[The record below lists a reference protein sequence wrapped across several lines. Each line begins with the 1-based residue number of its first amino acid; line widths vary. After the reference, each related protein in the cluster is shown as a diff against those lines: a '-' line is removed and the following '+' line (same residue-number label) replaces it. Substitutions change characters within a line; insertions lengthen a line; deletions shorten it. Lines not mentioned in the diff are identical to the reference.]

1 VRFDLS
7 HHGEAEL
14 CADDRQD
21 LFVHHA
27 GAEEQ
32 LVDSVDRL
40 RELGRRLHRLPA
52 IGADLVPTL
61 HVGPREQAMAPRAL
75 GGASGEHQAG
85 VSWESVVG
93 GSKGRTMARRSASA
107 LEASHSAAG
116 TSPCVQISIAL
127 RWTESGEVFPVSHP
141 ITAA

>member
-1 VRFDLS
+1 G
-7 HHGEAEL
+7 H
-14 CADDRQD
+14 DRQR
-21 LFVHHA
+21 LLAHST

-52 IGADLVPTL
+52 IGADPVTALR
-61 HVGPREQAMAPRAL
+61 PREQAMAPRAL

-107 LEASHSAAG
+107 LEASQSAAG
-116 TSPCVQISIAL
+116 TSPFVQISIAL